1 MTLYS
6 NFVFICYLYFTVFD
20 TYKLENTR
28 PHLIF
33 ADYTKIK
40 AIKLETWTNIT
51 ITDGLDCAISVDY
64 HYEKGLIFW
73 TDILGRHISV
83 TGIKNDFLRKN
94 EAIVRTK
101 TGISYGIAVDWI
113 NDHIYWTDETFQG
126 IHVSNLLGGNR
137 RTLIEY
143 AIEKPKGVAINPS
156 EGGGGSPRAPLYS
169 VNSNISDLTREN
181 ETQFVSNSGLSNM
194 PSLHGSS
201 SQLTLPA
208 LTSNNSLNEPG
219 VSMIRDSALSINVP
233 VQSAPRTYI
242 QTQSAP
248 STYIQTQSALSTGPY
263 TQSALST
270 GPYTQ
275 SALSTGSYTQSAL
288 STGQYNQS
296 AQSIGSYTQSATST
310 FIQNSS
316 ASNTYAKVQGVPSI
330 WSFSTGGISTSDAPN
345 PFHDQTKTANIPK
358 ITSFSDT
365 SFNRP
370 NSHNNG
376 DDQQEVF
383 KLREKIREIENERDY
398 YRQQNNQP
406 DNIRQQNFQSENTG
420 QQNFPP
426 NYTRQQNNQMR
437 YQTDSTSSM
446 QDSYHSRLLFYNGRS
461 DWSTFQMQ
469 FEIIAERNN
478 WDPRRQ
484 AEEIL
489 LVLKDEAAK
498 FASELPYD
506 TRSSFRLLSKDM
518 ERRFGDN
525 NLPETYRKE
534 LQFTRKKN
542 YKGHMAYYMQKW
554 NEAKTQI
561 RQIEIEEEETSF
573 DADQSDDIE
582 VRRVGGKRFV
592 TEERLNQFGREMK
605 ESILTEVTK
614 SVENIMNTRLTTS
627 NTYQP

>member
-1 MTLYS
+1 MNLRHRQLTL
-6 NFVFICYLYFTVFD
+6 
-20 TYKLENTR
+20 
-28 PHLIF
+28 PM
-33 ADYTKIK
+33 
-40 AIKLETWTNIT
+40 
-51 ITDGLDCAISVDY
+51 
-64 HYEKGLIFW
+64 
-73 TDILGRHISV
+73 
-83 TGIKNDFLRKN
+83 FLN
-94 EAIVRTK
+94 
-101 TGISYGIAVDWI
+101 
-113 NDHIYWTDETFQG
+113 
-126 IHVSNLLGGNR
+126 NR
-137 RTLIEY
+137 
-143 AIEKPKGVAINPS
+143 
-156 EGGGGSPRAPLYS
+156 GGGSPRAPLYS
-169 VNSNISDLTREN
+169 VKSNFSDLTREN

-219 VSMIRDSALSINVP
+219 VSMIRDSAQSINVP
-233 VQSAPRTYI
+233 VQSALSTNV
-242 QTQSAP
+242 QHQSAP
-248 STYIQTQSALSTGPY
+248 STYIQTQGAPSTCISSQSALSTGHYTQSALSTGHYTQSALSTGPY

-275 SALSTGSYTQSAL
+275 SALSTGSYTQSA
-288 STGQYNQS
+288 
-296 AQSIGSYTQSATST
+296 TST
-310 FIQNSS
+310 FVQNSS
-316 ASNTYAKVQGVPSI
+316 ASNTYAKVQGVPST
-330 WSFSTGGISTSDAPN
+330 WSFSTGGISTSYASN
-345 PFHDQTKTANIPK
+345 PFHDQTKTANIPQ

-370 NSHNNG
+370 ISHNNG

-420 QQNFPP
+420 QQHFQP
-426 NYTRQQNNQMR
+426 NYTSQQNNQMR
-437 YQTDSTSSM
+437 YRTDSTSSM
-446 QDSYHSRLLFYNGRS
+446 QDSYHSKLPFYNGRS

-534 LQFTRKKN
+534 LQFTRKN
-542 YKGHMAYYMQKW
+542 YKESINEYAARIQTMVRKAYPGMDNQLFNDISIEHMLNGLNDQSIAYDVLTKRPKTMEETINLVAWHTTCK
-554 NEAKTQI
+554 NGLRSKTQI

-605 ESILTEVTK
+605 ESITTEVTK
-614 SVENIMNTRLTTS
+614 SIENIMNTRLPTS
-627 NTYQP
+627 NTYQPKKNFNSQNSRWNNKDKNQKQNNTRCYACNEEGHYARSCPNQKQTQGQVSDGNPLN

>member
-1 MTLYS
+1 MNL
-6 NFVFICYLYFTVFD
+6 
-20 TYKLENTR
+20 
-28 PHLIF
+28 
-33 ADYTKIK
+33 
-40 AIKLETWTNIT
+40 
-51 ITDGLDCAISVDY
+51 
-64 HYEKGLIFW
+64 
-73 TDILGRHISV
+73 RHRQLPLPM
-83 TGIKNDFLRKN
+83 FLN
-94 EAIVRTK
+94 
-101 TGISYGIAVDWI
+101 
-113 NDHIYWTDETFQG
+113 
-126 IHVSNLLGGNR
+126 NR
-137 RTLIEY
+137 
-143 AIEKPKGVAINPS
+143 G
-156 EGGGGSPRAPLYS
+156 EGPQELPLYS

-263 TQSALST
+263 TQNALST
-270 GPYTQ
+270 GP
-275 SALSTGSYTQSAL
+275 YTQSAL

-316 ASNTYAKVQGVPSI
+316 ASNTYAKVQGVPST
-330 WSFSTGGISTSDAPN
+330 WSFSTGGIRTSYAPN

-420 QQNFPP
+420 QQNFQP

-446 QDSYHSRLLFYNGRS
+446 QDSYHSRLPFYNGRS

-506 TRSSFRLLSKDM
+506 TRSLFRLLSKDM

-534 LQFTRKKN
+534 LQFTRKN
-542 YKGHMAYYMQKW
+542 YKESVNAYAARIQTMVRKAYPGMDNQLFNNISIEHMLNGLNDQSIAYDVLTKRPKTMEETINLVAWHTTCK
-554 NEAKTQI
+554 NGLRSKTQI
-561 RQIEIEEEETSF
+561 RQIEIEEGERSF
-573 DADQSDDIE
+573 DTDQSDDIE

-605 ESILTEVTK
+605 ESITIEVTK
-614 SVENIMNTRLTTS
+614 SIENIMNTRLPTS
-627 NTYQP
+627 NTYQPKKNFNSQNLGWHNKDGNQKQNNTRCYACNEEGHYARSCPNQKETEGQASDGNPLNC